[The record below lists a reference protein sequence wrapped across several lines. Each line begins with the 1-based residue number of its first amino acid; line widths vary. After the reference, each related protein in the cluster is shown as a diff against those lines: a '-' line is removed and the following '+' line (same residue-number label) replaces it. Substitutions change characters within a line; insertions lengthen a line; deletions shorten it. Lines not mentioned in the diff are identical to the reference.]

1 MEAKTKRTS
10 ALARW
15 ITGRQSYFLKVHGA
29 PDTDGLSIFSV
40 HVCEKLGEPYRI
52 TLELTAKTELKRAD
66 YLGKFATFT
75 IEPPPGGGEPRTFD
89 GCLMRFTRT
98 KKTRD
103 FCAYKVVVSSTLAR
117 LDLAK
122 ATRIYQNVSAPDI
135 IISILKRHK
144 FLSHQYTLKL
154 RKTFPQLKFHMQ
166 YQMSD
171 WAFIHLVMRQ
181 AGLFCYTRTSEF
193 GDVVTFA
200 DDVDGYVYRPD
211 VIVPYREISGLD
223 TGTES
228 VYELEAHSESIP
240 ASIRVADY
248 NPASAWERFDAD
260 INLAR
265 EDKTTYG
272 ESYTYGAHHLNA
284 TEAQWEARLRHEE
297 ALSGQIV
304 FEGKSTNHDFFAGL
318 VVRLDEKLPDAPHG
332 LLITEAVH
340 QATREKGYFNAFK
353 AIPCERPYRIPL
365 DEANWPKIAGTLSAR
380 ITTRNE
386 TEYAQP
392 DENGHYSAR
401 FDFDFDDWPDGGE
414 SVPMR
419 LAKPYAGAMQT
430 GFHFP
435 PLRDT
440 EVAVAFIGGDPRCP
454 CIAHMHHHS
463 QAKDL
468 IHGLDGWNTR
478 ASVRTPSNNKL
489 RLEDARGKEGV
500 KLSTD
505 YGGKTQLNMGYLVD
519 SKRERR
525 GSGFELRSD
534 EWGALR
540 GGKGLFLSA
549 DAQPRAGGQA
559 LDMSAAMS
567 QLQTAQARA
576 KSLAEAVTKAKA
588 IVADCQAQQT
598 LLDTQIKDLQQ
609 AVLLASAPHGV
620 ALTSGEH
627 MQFAAG
633 GHLFTTVGGNSD
645 ASIGGNY
652 TVAAGN
658 AVSLFANTQGMKL
671 YAADGK
677 LDVQAQGDALNVAA
691 LKGVTVSSTSDAVTL
706 TAKTELVLYCGGSY
720 IKLTSTGVEIG
731 SPADV
736 MLKGPLRTGGSAT
749 KQNALPLMPKQ
760 EPTGMQLW
768 HAYPNGEPVKNATY
782 RVDFPDGTWRAGKLD
797 ENGRGVVANV
807 PRGGGAIRYLE
818 DSYPLKDDKR
828 LWQQP
833 KNALNR
839 ASASA
844 ETELAPPSLTG
855 PAMAAVSHAA
865 SQAAPQALQGLASQA
880 PALVS
885 AAATGGA
892 PAVAQTIA
900 QTAVQS
906 AQSAALSSMG
916 QHLGQSVQ
924 RTTGQSTPL
933 GSMGQSLTPSL
944 AKSLT
949 SK

>member
-1 MEAKTKRTS
+1 MEAQAKRSS

-15 ITGRQSYFLKVHGA
+15 VTGRQSYFLKVHGA

-40 HVCEKLGEPYRI
+40 HAVEKLGEPYRI
-52 TLELTAKTELKRAD
+52 TLELTAKAELKRAD
-66 YLGKFATFT
+66 YLGKFAKFT
-75 IEPPPGGGEPRTFD
+75 IEPPFGGGDIRTFD
-89 GCLMRFTRT
+89 GCIMRFTRT
-98 KKTRD
+98 RKTRD
-103 FCAYKVVVSSTLAR
+103 FCAFKVVVESTLAR
-117 LDLAK
+117 LNLTK
-122 ATRIYQNVSAPDI
+122 ATRIYQNSSAPDI
-135 IISILKRHK
+135 IVAILKRHK

-154 RKTFPQLKFHMQ
+154 RKPFPKLAFHMQ
-166 YQMSD
+166 YQMTD

-181 AGLFCYTRTSEF
+181 GGIFCYARTSEF

-200 DDVDGYVYRPD
+200 DDVDGYVYRKT

-240 ASIRVADY
+240 ASTRVADY
-248 NPASAWERFDAD
+248 NPASAWERFSAD
-260 INLAR
+260 TNLAR
-265 EDKTTYG
+265 DDKTTYG
-272 ESYTYGAHHLNA
+272 ESYTYGTHHLNA

-297 ALSGQIV
+297 ALSQQIR

-332 LLITEAVH
+332 LLMTEVIH
-340 QATREKGYFNAFK
+340 QATREKGYFNEFK

-365 DEANWPKIAGTLSAR
+365 DETNWPKIAGTLSAR
-380 ITTRNE
+380 ITTRHE
-386 TEYAQP
+386 TDYAQP
-392 DENGHYSAR
+392 DENGLYTAR
-401 FDFDFDDWPDGGE
+401 FDFDFDTWPDGGE

-440 EVAVAFIGGDPRCP
+440 EVAVAFVGGDPRCP
-454 CIAHMHHHS
+454 YIAHMHHHS

-468 IHGLDGWNTR
+468 IYGLDGWNTR
-478 ASVRTPSNNKL
+478 ASIRTPSNNKL

-519 SKRERR
+519 SKRQKR
-525 GSGFELRSD
+525 GEGFELRSD
-534 EWGALR
+534 ERGSLR
-540 GGKGLFLSA
+540 AGKGLFLSA

-559 LDMSAAMS
+559 LDMSAAMT
-567 QLQTAQARA
+567 QLQTAQSRA

-588 IVADCQAQQT
+588 VVANCEAQQSW
-598 LLDTQIKDLQQ
+598 LETQIKDLQQ

-633 GHLFTTVGGNSD
+633 GHLFTTAGGNAD
-645 ASIGGNY
+645 TAVGGNY

-658 AVSLFANTQGMKL
+658 AVSLFANAQGIKAI
-671 YAADGK
+671 AAEGK
-677 LDVQAQGDALNVAA
+677 IDVQAQGDALNLAA
-691 LKGVTVSSTSDAVTL
+691 LKGVTVSSTDDAITL
-706 TAKTELVLYCGGSY
+706 TAKTELMLYCGGSY
-720 IKLTSTGVEIG
+720 VKLTNTGVEIG
-731 SPADV
+731 SPFDI
-736 MLKGPLRTGGSAT
+736 MLKGPMRIGNSAT

-768 HAYPNGEPVKNATY
+768 HAYPNGEPVKNAGY
-782 RVDFPDGTWRAGKLD
+782 RVDFSDGTWRMGKLD
-797 ENGRGVVANV
+797 ENGRGMLANV
-807 PRGGGAIRYLE
+807 PRGGGAVKFFE
-818 DSYPLKDDKR
+818 DGYPIKSDQRK
-828 LWQQP
+828 WAEP
-833 KNALNR
+833 KNAPN
-839 ASASA
+839 ASSA
-844 ETELAPPSLTG
+844 VSNTELAPPSLTG
-855 PAMAAVSHAA
+855 PAMATASQVAA
-865 SQAAPQALQGLASQA
+865 QAAPETLQAVVSQA
-880 PALVS
+880 PALAS

-892 PAVAQTIA
+892 QAVAQTALSSIGQQLGQSAQRAVA
-900 QTAVQS
+900 QTAP
-906 AQSAALSSMG
+906 
-916 QHLGQSVQ
+916 
-924 RTTGQSTPL
+924 PL